1 VLVVTFT
8 DAEELPPT
16 LEFLELDVFLLL
28 FLFLFVVRSLLSA
41 LEPFLV
47 EGEGVYSSSEPSVE
61 EFIEGGL

>member
-1 VLVVTFT
+1 MLVVTFT